1 MQVIQIEISKL
12 NHAEYNP
19 RQITEKQ
26 MDKLVKSIEYYGFV
40 EPVVVNKDFTIIGG
54 HQRVKAYEILGN
66 KTIPC
71 TFVDLDKQNEKALNI
86 ALNKTGGEFD
96 ADMLQSLLSDLSQ
109 TGFDL
114 ELTGFE
120 NLTEEQFY
128 DDDNN
133 KSLAEMIL
141 NEQNISE
148 AQDITEVL
156 TERINDIITDIGK
169 NDPARLAKAE
179 AIIIPKKGKYP
190 VIIID
195 ENLSDLI
202 KELERYQESGCKSP
216 LSELLNNRYPFEE
229 NY

>member
-1 MQVIQIEISKL
+1 MQVIEIEISKL

-96 ADMLQSLLSDLSQ
+96 ADMLQSLLTELDMSGLDMDL
-109 TGFDL
+109 TGFDSL
-114 ELTGFE
+114 ELEELFNLNTDSDGE
-120 NLTEEQFY
+120 NETEEFGSKNKEV
-128 DDDNN
+128 DTDNF
-133 KSLAEMIL
+133 ADTMIL
-141 NEQNISE
+141 KLTFCEDDFKRVLSALADIADTPEQ
-148 AQDITEVL
+148 AVL
-156 TERINDIITDIGK
+156 S
-169 NDPARLAKAE
+169 L
-179 AIIIPKKGKYP
+179 
-190 VIIID
+190 ID
-195 ENLSDLI
+195 
-202 KELERYQESGCKSP
+202 G
-216 LSELLNNRYPFEE
+216 
-229 NY
+229 